1 MTLLPKLFK
10 TWKITHLVFEKDTDA
25 YARDRD
31 DQVMKMAKDA
41 GVEVIVKSGRTLWD
55 SDELVKANGGKPTMS
70 STQVQAAGAK
80 VGDIERPIDAPKS
93 LPDPGDMKLNIEQ
106 TKPEPEPDF
115 NAKYRDGEEASYSS
129 GIAGPK
135 GDYAPPTIEELG
147 MPAATTP
154 HMGGETVVL
163 KMLDKILADEEYTG
177 TFEKPK
183 TSPAAFE
190 PQSTCLTSPY
200 LHFGALSCRYVC
212 YLCCSLQKRD
222 TRLIGFA
229 VLPQSPRHR
238 RQTQESQQDCI
249 QTS

>member
-31 DQVMKMAKDA
+31 NQVMDAAKKA

-55 SDELVKANGGKPTMS
+55 SDELVKANGGKPTMNS
-70 STQVQAAGAK
+70 NQLQAAGAK
-80 VGDIERPIDAPKS
+80 VGKIEPPVDTPKTF
-93 LPDPGDMKLNIEQ
+93 PDPGDMNLDIEQ
-106 TKPEPEPDF
+106 TKPDPEPDF
-115 NAKYRDGEEASYSS
+115 NAKYRESEEASYSS

-135 GDYAPPTIEELG
+135 GDYSPPSLEELG

-154 HMGGETVVL
+154 HKGGETVVL
-163 KMLDKILADEEYTG
+163 KMLDEILADDEYTG

-200 LHFGALSCRYVC
+200 LHFGALSCRYV
-212 YLCCSLQKRD
+212 
-222 TRLIGFA
+222 RLRI
-229 VLPQSPRHR
+229 R
-238 RQTQESQQDCI
+238 RCLE
-249 QTS
+249 TSC